1 MSSGRGAGRNLVG
14 RIGATERPPWAIVV
28 DSGRDLTG
36 PMSEAVEDTDA
47 FEDVETVRI
56 GEKVDMAE
64 PGRAGIF
71 LLARTAFF

>member
-1 MSSGRGAGRNLVG
+1 
-14 RIGATERPPWAIVV
+14 
-28 DSGRDLTG
+28 
-36 PMSEAVEDTDA
+36 MSEAVEDTDA

-64 PGRAGIF
+64 LGRAGIF